1 METEIFLNILYVFPL
16 LVSVANWPL
25 TRMSMASSGVSNV
38 DV

>member
-16 LVSVANWPL
+16 LVSVANRPL